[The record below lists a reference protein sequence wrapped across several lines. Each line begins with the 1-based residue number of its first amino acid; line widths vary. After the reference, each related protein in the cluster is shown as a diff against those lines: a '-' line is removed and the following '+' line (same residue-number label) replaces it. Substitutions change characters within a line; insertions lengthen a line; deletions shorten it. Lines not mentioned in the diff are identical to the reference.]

1 MWSLLSW
8 ASEGRQLPID
18 GGHSLT
24 AGNCVEASQKI
35 EHSLKALTS
44 RDYLNLFSENNFD
57 ALSDELWGLKLSLHH
72 KMRSLYSQNAYS
84 VDCARAL
91 RGAFHAIR
99 QSEDI
104 VEESSLRRGASGS
117 TPSSAFELGNRH
129 VHRSSEFSD
138 FNLQTDLKSGDILL
152 TRGNAFTS
160 AAIASLGEEDTQF
173 SHMSLVYRDENEK
186 IWTIEA
192 HIEVGSFVR
201 PLEDHIKDSNFR
213 TMILRFDDPQIAAK
227 AAAFA
232 FRTVKHASETKGNIP
247 YDFGFD
253 MEESENL
260 FCSEVVSWSFQKVSE
275 GKVQIPLIRNR
286 VQLRKS
292 SFVHDLGISAQES
305 FIPADIEVDPR
316 FKVVAEWR
324 DANRI
329 NDSMEKDAVLQGMYA
344 WVDDHHYRMINASSR
359 KSKFYR
365 NIVWVM
371 RRTPL
376 LKTYVDKKLP
386 LNMSRKLIG
395 YFGVLESI
403 GELLQKVL
411 KEADEQ
417 AMADR
422 SLPLLPL
429 EKFKVLEEFRLKDL
443 KQKRPELHRMFRT
456 EGAPIQNQNNKESE
470 EPFSPSPRPNSRN
483 LI

>member
-1 MWSLLSW
+1 
-8 ASEGRQLPID
+8 
-18 GGHSLT
+18 
-24 AGNCVEASQKI
+24 
-35 EHSLKALTS
+35 
-44 RDYLNLFSENNFD
+44 
-57 ALSDELWGLKLSLHH
+57 
-72 KMRSLYSQNAYS
+72 
-84 VDCARAL
+84 
-91 RGAFHAIR
+91 
-99 QSEDI
+99 
-104 VEESSLRRGASGS
+104 
-117 TPSSAFELGNRH
+117 
-129 VHRSSEFSD
+129 
-138 FNLQTDLKSGDILL
+138 
-152 TRGNAFTS
+152 
-160 AAIASLGEEDTQF
+160 
-173 SHMSLVYRDENEK
+173 
-186 IWTIEA
+186 
-192 HIEVGSFVR
+192 
-201 PLEDHIKDSNFR
+201 
-213 TMILRFDDPQIAAK
+213 
-227 AAAFA
+227 
-232 FRTVKHASETKGNIP
+232 
-247 YDFGFD
+247 
-253 MEESENL
+253 
-260 FCSEVVSWSFQKVSE
+260 
-275 GKVQIPLIRNR
+275 
-286 VQLRKS
+286 
-292 SFVHDLGISAQES
+292 
-305 FIPADIEVDPR
+305 VDPR

-411 KEADEQ
+411 MEADEQ

-422 SLPLLPL
+422 SLPLLPI